1 MIHDKILVIPL
12 KLQGLAIVLA
22 NNIAGSFFRE
32 LDSSTQFG
40 REPLFLLVCAIDAVD
55 KALWLW
61 EDIRTV
67 ASQKE
72 KKTCSGNRV
81 QA

>member
-1 MIHDKILVIPL
+1 MIHDEILAIPL
-12 KLQGLAIVLA
+12 KLQGLA
-22 NNIAGSFFRE
+22 NNMADSFFRE

-40 REPLFLLVCAIDAVD
+40 REPLFFFVCGIDAVD

-61 EDIRTV
+61 EDVKIV
-67 ASQKE
+67 PSQKE
-72 KKTCSGNRV
+72 KRTCSGNRV